1 MYYFRN
7 NINDFNDYWG
17 TEEMIVDVNDVRID
31 KYLADNTD
39 YSRNLILNLIKNGD
53 ILVNGSKIK
62 PSYKVK
68 CGDEI
73 TINNVKID
81 TKDITPWDY
90 PLDIVY
96 EDDDIIIVNKPSGMV
111 VHPGNGNKDHTLV
124 NALKS
129 YTDKLSDINGE
140 RLGIVHRIDKDTS
153 GLIIVAKTNK
163 AHEILGQYFKEHS
176 IKREY
181 IALLCGIFPH
191 DTATIDAPIGRDE
204 KNRLRMAVTPNNSKR
219 AVTHLEVLK
228 RYKAGFTLVKARLE
242 TGRTHQ
248 IRVHTKY
255 IGYPVYNDPVYA
267 NKSIGDFGQFL
278 HSYSMEFIHPITK
291 EKMYFKRDV
300 PKYFQDFLDKLDNE
314 ETGEQNTL

>member
-1 MYYFRN
+1 
-7 NINDFNDYWG
+7 
-17 TEEMIVDVNDVRID
+17 MIVDINDVRID
-31 KYLADNTD
+31 KYIADNTD

-53 ILVNGSKIK
+53 ILVNDSKIK

-68 CGDEI
+68 QGDKI
-73 TINNVKID
+73 TINNVKTD
-81 TKDITPWDY
+81 TEDITPWDY
-90 PLDIVY
+90 PLDIVF
-96 EDDDIIIVNKPSGMV
+96 EDDDIIIINKPSGMV

-129 YTDKLSDINGE
+129 YTDKLSDINGVE

-153 GLIIVAKTNK
+153 GLIMIAKTNK
-163 AHEILGQYFKEHS
+163 AHEILGEYFKEHS

-204 KNRLRMAVTPNNSKR
+204 KNRLRMTVTPNNSKK
-219 AVTHLEVLK
+219 AITHLEVLK
-228 RYKAGFTLVKARLE
+228 RYKAGYTLVKARLE

-255 IGYPVYNDPVYA
+255 IGYPVYNDPVYS
-267 NKSIGDFGQFL
+267 NKSTNDFGQFL

-300 PKYFQDFLDKLDNE
+300 PKYFKDFLDKLDNE
-314 ETGEQNTL
+314 EKLEQDTL

>member
-1 MYYFRN
+1 
-7 NINDFNDYWG
+7 
-17 TEEMIVDVNDVRID
+17 MIVDINDVRID
-31 KYLADNTD
+31 KYIADNTD

-53 ILVNGSKIK
+53 ILVNDSKIK

-68 CGDEI
+68 QGDKI

-81 TKDITPWDY
+81 TEDITPWDY
-90 PLDIVY
+90 PLDIVF

-129 YTDKLSDINGE
+129 YTDKLSDINGVE

-153 GLIIVAKTNK
+153 GLIMIAKTNK
-163 AHEILGQYFKEHS
+163 AHEILGEYFKEHS

-181 IALLCGIFPH
+181 IALLCGVFPH

-204 KNRLRMAVTPNNSKR
+204 KNRLRMTVTPNNSKK
-219 AVTHLEVLK
+219 AITHLEVLK
-228 RYKAGFTLVKARLE
+228 RYKAGYTLVKARLE

-255 IGYPVYNDPVYA
+255 IGYPVYNDPVYS
-267 NKSIGDFGQFL
+267 NKSTGDFGQFL

-291 EKMYFKRDV
+291 EKMYFKREV
-300 PKYFQDFLDKLDNE
+300 PKYFKDFLDKLDNE
-314 ETGEQNTL
+314 EELEQDTL

>member
-17 TEEMIVDVNDVRID
+17 AEEMIVDVNDVRVD

-53 ILVNGSKIK
+53 ILVNGRKIK

-73 TINNVKID
+73 TINNVKTD

-204 KNRLRMAVTPNNSKR
+204 KNRLRMTVTPNNSKR

-300 PKYFQDFLDKLDNE
+300 PKYFQDFLDKLDSE
-314 ETGEQNTL
+314 EELGED

>member
-1 MYYFRN
+1 
-7 NINDFNDYWG
+7 
-17 TEEMIVDVNDVRID
+17 MIVEENNVRID
-31 KYLADNTD
+31 KYITDRTD
-39 YSRNLILNLIKNGD
+39 YSRNLVLNLLKQGS
-53 ILVNGSKIK
+53 ILVNEKKVK
-62 PSYKVK
+62 PSYKVHV
-68 CGDEI
+68 GDKI
-73 TINNVKID
+73 TIEDVKINNEE
-81 TKDITPWDY
+81 ITPWDY

-111 VHPGNGNKDHTLV
+111 VHPGAGNHEHTLV

-129 YTDKLSDINGE
+129 HTDKLSDINGVE

-163 AHEILGQYFKEHS
+163 AHEILGEYFKNHS

-181 IALLCGIFPH
+181 IALLCGVLPH

-204 KNRLRMAVTPNNSKR
+204 KNRLRMTVTPNNSKR
-219 AVTHLEVLK
+219 AVTHLTVLK
-228 RYKAGFTLVKARLE
+228 RYKEYTLVKARLE

-267 NKSIGDFGQFL
+267 NKSEGDFGQFL
-278 HSYSMEFIHPITK
+278 HSYSMEFIHPIAK
-291 EKMYFKRDV
+291 EKMYFKREV
-300 PKYFQDFLDKLDNE
+300 PKYFQDFLDKLDE
-314 ETGEQNTL
+314 E

>member
-1 MYYFRN
+1 
-7 NINDFNDYWG
+7 
-17 TEEMIVDVNDVRID
+17 MIVDINDVRID
-31 KYLADNTD
+31 KYIADNTD

-53 ILVNGSKIK
+53 ILVNDSKIK

-68 CGDEI
+68 QGDKI
-73 TINNVKID
+73 TINNVKTD
-81 TKDITPWDY
+81 TEDITLWDY
-90 PLDIVY
+90 PLDIVF
-96 EDDDIIIVNKPSGMV
+96 EDDDIIIINKPSGMV

-129 YTDKLSDINGE
+129 YTDKLSDINGVE

-153 GLIIVAKTNK
+153 GLIMVAKTNK
-163 AHEILGQYFKEHS
+163 AHEILGEYFKEHS

-204 KNRLRMAVTPNNSKR
+204 KNRLRMTVTPNNSKK
-219 AVTHLEVLK
+219 AITHLEVLK
-228 RYKAGFTLVKARLE
+228 RYKAGYTLVKARLE

-255 IGYPVYNDPVYA
+255 IGYPVYNDPVYS
-267 NKSIGDFGQFL
+267 NKSTDDFGQFL

-300 PKYFQDFLDKLDNE
+300 PKYFKDFLDKLDKE
-314 ETGEQNTL
+314 EELEQDTL

>member
-1 MYYFRN
+1 
-7 NINDFNDYWG
+7 
-17 TEEMIVDVNDVRID
+17 MIVDINDVRID
-31 KYLADNTD
+31 KYIADNTD

-53 ILVNGSKIK
+53 ILVNDSKIK

-68 CGDEI
+68 QGDKI

-81 TKDITPWDY
+81 TEDIIPWDY
-90 PLDIVY
+90 PLDIVF
-96 EDDDIIIVNKPSGMV
+96 EDDDIIIINKPSGMV

-129 YTDKLSDINGE
+129 YTDKLSDINGVE

-153 GLIIVAKTNK
+153 GLIMIAKTNK
-163 AHEILGQYFKEHS
+163 AHEILGEYFKEHS
-176 IKREY
+176 IRREY

-204 KNRLRMAVTPNNSKR
+204 KNRLRMTVTPNNSKK
-219 AVTHLEVLK
+219 AITHLEVLK
-228 RYKAGFTLVKARLE
+228 RYKAGYTLVKARLE

-255 IGYPVYNDPVYA
+255 IGYPVYNDPVYS
-267 NKSIGDFGQFL
+267 NKSTGDFGQFL

-300 PKYFQDFLDKLDNE
+300 PKYFKDFLDKLDNE
-314 ETGEQNTL
+314 EELEQDTL

>member
-1 MYYFRN
+1 
-7 NINDFNDYWG
+7 
-17 TEEMIVDVNDVRID
+17 MIVDINDVRID
-31 KYLADNTD
+31 KYIADNTD

-53 ILVNGSKIK
+53 ILVNDSKIK

-68 CGDEI
+68 QGDKI
-73 TINNVKID
+73 TINNVKTD
-81 TKDITPWDY
+81 TEDITPWDY
-90 PLDIVY
+90 PLDIVF
-96 EDDDIIIVNKPSGMV
+96 EDDDIIIINKPSGMV

-129 YTDKLSDINGE
+129 YTDKLSDINGVE

-153 GLIIVAKTNK
+153 GLIMVAKTNK
-163 AHEILGQYFKEHS
+163 AHEILGEYFKEHS

-204 KNRLRMAVTPNNSKR
+204 KNRLRMTVTPNNSKK
-219 AVTHLEVLK
+219 AITHLEVLK
-228 RYKAGFTLVKARLE
+228 RYKAGYTLVKARLE

-255 IGYPVYNDPVYA
+255 IGYPVYNDPVYS
-267 NKSIGDFGQFL
+267 NKSTGDFGQFL

-300 PKYFQDFLDKLDNE
+300 PKYFKDFLDKLDNE
-314 ETGEQNTL
+314 EKLEQDTL

>member
-7 NINDFNDYWG
+7 NINDFNDFWG
-17 TEEMIVDVNDVRID
+17 AEEMIVDVNDVRVD

-68 CGDEI
+68 YGDEI
-73 TINNVKID
+73 TINNVKTD
-81 TKDITPWDY
+81 TKDITPWNY

-204 KNRLRMAVTPNNSKR
+204 KNRLRMTVTPNNSKR

-228 RYKAGFTLVKARLE
+228 RYKVGFTLVKARLE

-300 PKYFQDFLDKLDNE
+300 PKYFQDFLDKLDSE
-314 ETGEQNTL
+314 EELGED

>member
-1 MYYFRN
+1 
-7 NINDFNDYWG
+7 
-17 TEEMIVDVNDVRID
+17 MIVDINDVRID
-31 KYLADNTD
+31 KYIADNTD

-53 ILVNGSKIK
+53 ILVNDSKIK

-68 CGDEI
+68 QGDKI
-73 TINNVKID
+73 TINNVKTD
-81 TKDITPWDY
+81 TGDITPWDY
-90 PLDIVY
+90 PLDIVF
-96 EDDDIIIVNKPSGMV
+96 EDDDIIIINKPSGMV

-129 YTDKLSDINGE
+129 YTDKLSDINGVE

-153 GLIIVAKTNK
+153 GLIMVAKTNK
-163 AHEILGQYFKEHS
+163 AHEILGEYFKEHS

-204 KNRLRMAVTPNNSKR
+204 KNRLRMTVTPNNSKK
-219 AVTHLEVLK
+219 AITHLEVLK
-228 RYKAGFTLVKARLE
+228 RYKAGYTLVKARLE

-255 IGYPVYNDPVYA
+255 IGYPVYNDPVYS
-267 NKSIGDFGQFL
+267 NKSTDDFGQFL

-300 PKYFQDFLDKLDNE
+300 PKYFKDFLDKLDNE
-314 ETGEQNTL
+314 EELEQDTL

>member
-1 MYYFRN
+1 
-7 NINDFNDYWG
+7 
-17 TEEMIVDVNDVRID
+17 MIVDINDVRID
-31 KYLADNTD
+31 KYIADNTD

-53 ILVNGSKIK
+53 ILVNDSKIK

-68 CGDEI
+68 QGDKI
-73 TINNVKID
+73 TINNVKTD
-81 TKDITPWDY
+81 TEDITPWDY
-90 PLDIVY
+90 PLDIVF
-96 EDDDIIIVNKPSGMV
+96 EDDDIIIINKPSGMV

-129 YTDKLSDINGE
+129 YTDKLSDINGVE

-153 GLIIVAKTNK
+153 GLIMIAKTNK
-163 AHEILGQYFKEHS
+163 AHEILGEYFKEHS
-176 IKREY
+176 IRREY

-204 KNRLRMAVTPNNSKR
+204 KNRLRMTVTPNNSKK
-219 AVTHLEVLK
+219 AITHLEVLK
-228 RYKAGFTLVKARLE
+228 RYKAGYTLVKARLE

-255 IGYPVYNDPVYA
+255 IGYPVYNDPVYS
-267 NKSIGDFGQFL
+267 NKSTGDFGQFL

-300 PKYFQDFLDKLDNE
+300 PKYFKDFLDKLDNE
-314 ETGEQNTL
+314 EELEQDTL

>member
-17 TEEMIVDVNDVRID
+17 AEEMIVDVNDARVD

-53 ILVNGSKIK
+53 ILVNGSKIR

-73 TINNVKID
+73 TINNVKTD

-204 KNRLRMAVTPNNSKR
+204 KNRLRMTVTPNNSKR

-300 PKYFQDFLDKLDNE
+300 PKYFQDFLDKLDSE
-314 ETGEQNTL
+314 EELGED

>member
-1 MYYFRN
+1 
-7 NINDFNDYWG
+7 
-17 TEEMIVDVNDVRID
+17 MIVDINDVRID
-31 KYLADNTD
+31 KYIADNTD

-53 ILVNGSKIK
+53 ILVSDSKIK

-68 CGDEI
+68 QGDKI
-73 TINNVKID
+73 TINNVKTD
-81 TKDITPWDY
+81 TEDITPWDY
-90 PLDIVY
+90 PLDIVF
-96 EDDDIIIVNKPSGMV
+96 EDDDIIIINKPSGMV

-129 YTDKLSDINGE
+129 YTDKLSDINGVE

-153 GLIIVAKTNK
+153 GLIMVAKTNK
-163 AHEILGQYFKEHS
+163 AHEILGEYFKEHS

-204 KNRLRMAVTPNNSKR
+204 KNRLRMTVTPNNSKK
-219 AVTHLEVLK
+219 AITHLEVLK
-228 RYKAGFTLVKARLE
+228 RYKAGYTLVKARLE

-255 IGYPVYNDPVYA
+255 IGYPVYNDPVYS
-267 NKSIGDFGQFL
+267 NKSTDDFGQFL

-300 PKYFQDFLDKLDNE
+300 PKYFKDFLDKLDNE
-314 ETGEQNTL
+314 EKLEQDTL

>member
-1 MYYFRN
+1 
-7 NINDFNDYWG
+7 
-17 TEEMIVDVNDVRID
+17 MIVDINDVRID
-31 KYLADNTD
+31 KYIADNTD

-53 ILVNGSKIK
+53 ILVNDSKIK

-68 CGDEI
+68 QGDKI
-73 TINNVKID
+73 TINNVKTD
-81 TKDITPWDY
+81 TEDITPWDY
-90 PLDIVY
+90 PLDIVF
-96 EDDDIIIVNKPSGMV
+96 EDDDIIIINKPSGMV

-129 YTDKLSDINGE
+129 YTDKLSDINGFE

-153 GLIIVAKTNK
+153 GLIMVAKTNK
-163 AHEILGQYFKEHS
+163 AHEILGEYFKEHS

-204 KNRLRMAVTPNNSKR
+204 KNRLRMTVTPNNSKK
-219 AVTHLEVLK
+219 AITHLEVLK
-228 RYKAGFTLVKARLE
+228 RYKAGYTLVKARLE

-255 IGYPVYNDPVYA
+255 IGYPVYNDPVYS
-267 NKSIGDFGQFL
+267 NKSTDDFGQFL

-300 PKYFQDFLDKLDNE
+300 PKYFKDFLDKLDNE
-314 ETGEQNTL
+314 EKLEQDNL

>member
-1 MYYFRN
+1 
-7 NINDFNDYWG
+7 
-17 TEEMIVDVNDVRID
+17 MIVDINDVRID
-31 KYLADNTD
+31 KYIADNTD

-53 ILVNGSKIK
+53 ILVNDSKIK

-68 CGDEI
+68 QGDKI
-73 TINNVKID
+73 TINNVKTD
-81 TKDITPWDY
+81 TEDITPWDY
-90 PLDIVY
+90 HLDIVF
-96 EDDDIIIVNKPSGMV
+96 EDDDIIIINKPSGMV

-129 YTDKLSDINGE
+129 YTDKLSDINGVE

-153 GLIIVAKTNK
+153 GLIMIAKTNK
-163 AHEILGQYFKEHS
+163 AHEILGEYFKEHS

-204 KNRLRMAVTPNNSKR
+204 KNRLRMTVTPNNSKK
-219 AVTHLEVLK
+219 AITHLEVLK
-228 RYKAGFTLVKARLE
+228 RYKAGYTLVKARLE

-255 IGYPVYNDPVYA
+255 IGYPVYNDPVYS
-267 NKSIGDFGQFL
+267 NKSTDDFGQFL

-300 PKYFQDFLDKLDNE
+300 PKYFKDFLDKLDNE
-314 ETGEQNTL
+314 EKLEQDTL

>member
-1 MYYFRN
+1 
-7 NINDFNDYWG
+7 
-17 TEEMIVDVNDVRID
+17 MIVDINDVRID
-31 KYLADNTD
+31 KYIADNTD

-53 ILVNGSKIK
+53 ILVNDSKIK

-68 CGDEI
+68 QGDKI
-73 TINNVKID
+73 TINNVKTD
-81 TKDITPWDY
+81 TEDITPWDY
-90 PLDIVY
+90 PLDIVF
-96 EDDDIIIVNKPSGMV
+96 EDDDIIIINKPSGMV

-129 YTDKLSDINGE
+129 YTDKLSDINGVE

-153 GLIIVAKTNK
+153 GLIMVAKTNK
-163 AHEILGQYFKEHS
+163 AHEILGEYFKEHS

-204 KNRLRMAVTPNNSKR
+204 KNRLRMTVTPNNSKK
-219 AVTHLEVLK
+219 AITHLEVLK
-228 RYKAGFTLVKARLE
+228 RYKAGYTLVKARLE

-255 IGYPVYNDPVYA
+255 IGYPVYNDPVYS
-267 NKSIGDFGQFL
+267 NKSTDNFGQFL

-300 PKYFQDFLDKLDNE
+300 PKYFKDFLDKLDNE
-314 ETGEQNTL
+314 EKLEQDTL

>member
-1 MYYFRN
+1 
-7 NINDFNDYWG
+7 
-17 TEEMIVDVNDVRID
+17 MIVDINDVRID
-31 KYLADNTD
+31 KYIADNTD

-53 ILVNGSKIK
+53 ILVNDSKIK

-68 CGDEI
+68 QGDKI
-73 TINNVKID
+73 TINNVKTD
-81 TKDITPWDY
+81 TEDITPWDY
-90 PLDIVY
+90 PLDIVF
-96 EDDDIIIVNKPSGMV
+96 EDDDIIIINKPSGMV

-129 YTDKLSDINGE
+129 YTDKLSDINGVE

-153 GLIIVAKTNK
+153 GLIMVAKTNK
-163 AHEILGQYFKEHS
+163 AHEILGEYFKEHS

-204 KNRLRMAVTPNNSKR
+204 KNRLRMTVTPNNSKK
-219 AVTHLEVLK
+219 AITHLEVLK
-228 RYKAGFTLVKARLE
+228 RYKAGYTLVKARLE

-255 IGYPVYNDPVYA
+255 IGYPVYNDPVYS
-267 NKSIGDFGQFL
+267 NKSIDDFGQFL

-300 PKYFQDFLDKLDNE
+300 PKYFKDFLDKLDNE
-314 ETGEQNTL
+314 EKLEQDTL

>member
-1 MYYFRN
+1 
-7 NINDFNDYWG
+7 
-17 TEEMIVDVNDVRID
+17 MIVDINDVRID
-31 KYLADNTD
+31 KYIADNTD

-53 ILVNGSKIK
+53 ILVNDSKIK

-68 CGDEI
+68 QGDKI
-73 TINNVKID
+73 TINNVKTD
-81 TKDITPWDY
+81 TEDITPWDY
-90 PLDIVY
+90 PLDIVF
-96 EDDDIIIVNKPSGMV
+96 EDDDIIIINKPSGMV

-129 YTDKLSDINGE
+129 YTDKLSDINGVE

-153 GLIIVAKTNK
+153 GLIMVAKTNK
-163 AHEILGQYFKEHS
+163 AHEILGEYFKEHS

-204 KNRLRMAVTPNNSKR
+204 KNRLRMTVTPNNSKK
-219 AVTHLEVLK
+219 AITHLEVLK
-228 RYKAGFTLVKARLE
+228 RYKAGYTLVKARLE

-255 IGYPVYNDPVYA
+255 IGYPVYNDPVYS
-267 NKSIGDFGQFL
+267 NKRTDDFGQFL

-300 PKYFQDFLDKLDNE
+300 PKYFKDFLDKLDNE
-314 ETGEQNTL
+314 EKLEQDTL

>member
-1 MYYFRN
+1 
-7 NINDFNDYWG
+7 
-17 TEEMIVDVNDVRID
+17 MIVDINDVRID
-31 KYLADNTD
+31 RYIADNTD

-53 ILVNGSKIK
+53 ILVNDSKIK

-68 CGDEI
+68 QGDKI
-73 TINNVKID
+73 TINNVKTD
-81 TKDITPWDY
+81 TEDITPWDY
-90 PLDIVY
+90 PLDIVF
-96 EDDDIIIVNKPSGMV
+96 EDDDIIIINKPSGMV

-129 YTDKLSDINGE
+129 YTDKLSDINGVE

-153 GLIIVAKTNK
+153 GLIMVAKTNK
-163 AHEILGQYFKEHS
+163 AHEILGEYFKEHS

-204 KNRLRMAVTPNNSKR
+204 KNRLRMTVTPNNSKK
-219 AVTHLEVLK
+219 AITHLEVLK
-228 RYKAGFTLVKARLE
+228 RYKAGYTLVKARLE

-255 IGYPVYNDPVYA
+255 IGYPVYNDPVYS
-267 NKSIGDFGQFL
+267 NKSTDDFGQFL

-300 PKYFQDFLDKLDNE
+300 PKYFKDFLDKLDNE
-314 ETGEQNTL
+314 EKLEQDNL

>member
-1 MYYFRN
+1 
-7 NINDFNDYWG
+7 
-17 TEEMIVDVNDVRID
+17 MIVDINDVRID
-31 KYLADNTD
+31 KYIADNTD

-53 ILVNGSKIK
+53 ILVNDSKIK

-68 CGDEI
+68 QGDKI
-73 TINNVKID
+73 TINNVKTD
-81 TKDITPWDY
+81 TEDITPWDY
-90 PLDIVY
+90 PLDIVF
-96 EDDDIIIVNKPSGMV
+96 EDDDIIIINKPSGMV
-111 VHPGNGNKDHTLV
+111 VHPGNGNKGHTLV

-129 YTDKLSDINGE
+129 YTDKLSDINGVE

-153 GLIIVAKTNK
+153 GLIMVAKTNK
-163 AHEILGQYFKEHS
+163 AHEILGEYFKEHS

-204 KNRLRMAVTPNNSKR
+204 KNRLRMTVTPNNSKK
-219 AVTHLEVLK
+219 AITHLEVLK
-228 RYKAGFTLVKARLE
+228 RYKAGYTLVKARLE

-255 IGYPVYNDPVYA
+255 IGYPVYNDPVYS
-267 NKSIGDFGQFL
+267 NKSIDDFGQFL

-300 PKYFQDFLDKLDNE
+300 PKYFKDFLDKLDNE
-314 ETGEQNTL
+314 EKLEQDTL

>member
-1 MYYFRN
+1 
-7 NINDFNDYWG
+7 
-17 TEEMIVDVNDVRID
+17 MIVEVNDIRID
-31 KYLADNTD
+31 KYVTEHTN
-39 YSRNLILNLIKNGD
+39 YSRNLVLNLLKSGN
-53 ILVNGSKIK
+53 ILVNDKIVK
-62 PSYKVK
+62 PSYKVHSK
-68 CGDEI
+68 DIITIKDVKSPTDEI
-73 TINNVKID
+73 I
-81 TKDITPWDY
+81 PWNY

-111 VHPGNGNKDHTLV
+111 VHPGAGNKDHTLV
-124 NALKS
+124 NALK
-129 YTDKLSDINGE
+129 YHTDKLSDINGIE

-163 AHEILGQYFKEHS
+163 AHEILGEYFKNHS

-181 IALLCGIFPH
+181 IALLCGVLPH

-204 KNRLRMAVTPNNSKR
+204 KNRLRMTVTPNNSKR
-219 AVTHLEVLK
+219 AITHLQVLK
-228 RYKAGFTLVKARLE
+228 RYKDYTLVKARLE

-267 NKSIGDFGQFL
+267 SKSEGDFGQFL

-291 EKMYFKRDV
+291 EKMYFKREV
-300 PKYFQDFLDKLDNE
+300 PKYFKDFLDKLEKE
-314 ETGEQNTL
+314 EL

>member
-1 MYYFRN
+1 
-7 NINDFNDYWG
+7 
-17 TEEMIVDVNDVRID
+17 MIVEENNVRID
-31 KYLADNTD
+31 KYITDRTD
-39 YSRNLILNLIKNGD
+39 YSRNLVLNLLKQGS
-53 ILVNGSKIK
+53 ILVNEKKVK
-62 PSYKVK
+62 PSYKVHV
-68 CGDEI
+68 GDKI
-73 TINNVKID
+73 TIEDVKINNEE
-81 TKDITPWDY
+81 ITPWDY

-111 VHPGNGNKDHTLV
+111 VHPGAGNHEHTLV

-129 YTDKLSDINGE
+129 HTDKLSDINGVE

-163 AHEILGQYFKEHS
+163 AHEILGEYFKNHS

-181 IALLCGIFPH
+181 IALLCGVLPH
-191 DTATIDAPIGRDE
+191 DTATIEAPIGRDE
-204 KNRLRMAVTPNNSKR
+204 KNRLRMTVTPNNSKR
-219 AVTHLEVLK
+219 AVTHLTVLK
-228 RYKAGFTLVKARLE
+228 RYKEYTLVKARLE

-267 NKSIGDFGQFL
+267 NKSDGDFGQFL

-291 EKMYFKRDV
+291 EKMYFKREV
-300 PKYFQDFLDKLDNE
+300 PKYFQDLLDKLDE
-314 ETGEQNTL
+314 E

>member
-1 MYYFRN
+1 
-7 NINDFNDYWG
+7 
-17 TEEMIVDVNDVRID
+17 MIVDVNDVRVD

-68 CGDEI
+68 YGDEI
-73 TINNVKID
+73 TINNVKTD
-81 TKDITPWDY
+81 TKDITPWNY

-204 KNRLRMAVTPNNSKR
+204 KNRLRMTVTPNNSKR

-228 RYKAGFTLVKARLE
+228 RYKVGFTLVKARLE

-300 PKYFQDFLDKLDNE
+300 PKYFQDFLDKLDSE
-314 ETGEQNTL
+314 EELGED

>member
-17 TEEMIVDVNDVRID
+17 AEEMIVDVNDVRID

-53 ILVNGSKIK
+53 ILVNGRKIK

-73 TINNVKID
+73 TINNVKTD

-204 KNRLRMAVTPNNSKR
+204 KNRLRMTVTPNNSKR

-300 PKYFQDFLDKLDNE
+300 PKYFQDFLDKLDSE
-314 ETGEQNTL
+314 EKLGEN

>member
-17 TEEMIVDVNDVRID
+17 AEEMIVDVNDVRVD

-73 TINNVKID
+73 TINNVKTD

-204 KNRLRMAVTPNNSKR
+204 KNRLRMTVTPNNSKR

-300 PKYFQDFLDKLDNE
+300 PKYFQDFLDKLDSE
-314 ETGEQNTL
+314 EELGEN

>member
-73 TINNVKID
+73 TINNVKTD

-204 KNRLRMAVTPNNSKR
+204 KNRLRMTVTPNNSKR

-300 PKYFQDFLDKLDNE
+300 PKYFQDFLDKLDSE
-314 ETGEQNTL
+314 EELGEN